1 MADSRAS
8 SNTLQFGST
17 VEHIT
22 NTLPGFMLAAQP
34 GVTPSPNSTAP
45 VWAALTTTDITL
57 AAPAAGSM
65 KYDHDDPSWSG
76 STIPNAM
83 ALVEYFLVGSAGTD
97 MLLHLLDFVTAVSTT
112 SGLLLVQL
120 AAGGVWNLDHVA

>member
-1 MADSRAS
+1 M
-8 SNTLQFGST
+8 
-17 VEHIT
+17 
-22 NTLPGFMLAAQP
+22 
-34 GVTPSPNSTAP
+34 
-45 VWAALTTTDITL
+45 LTTTDITL